1 MAKKI
6 DPNESLTRLELD
18 IVFMRYFE
26 GLCNPEVAERLGLQL
41 NQVEYR
47 INKPK
52 VKRYI
57 REEVLPYKRRQRIA
71 KLLEALRVVRKE
83 AVSAFILAGILVFS
97 FLAIVRIALFL

>member
-1 MAKKI
+1 MAQKT
-6 DPNESLTRLELD
+6 DPNEPLTRCELD

-47 INKPK
+47 INKPN

-57 REEVLPYKRRQRIA
+57 CEEVLPYKHRQRIA
-71 KLLEALRVVRKE
+71 KLLEAPRAVPKI
-83 AVSAFILAGILVFS
+83 AVSTFILAGVLVFS
-97 FLAIVRIALFL
+97 FLVIVSITLFL

>member
-52 VKRYI
+52 VKQYI
-57 REEVLPYKRRQRIA
+57 REEVLPHTQKQLTVKLNTANINPTIGA
-71 KLLEALRVVRKE
+71 KLFYFAIFMRFV
-83 AVSAFILAGILVFS
+83 
-97 FLAIVRIALFL
+97 FLAVVCIKLYL